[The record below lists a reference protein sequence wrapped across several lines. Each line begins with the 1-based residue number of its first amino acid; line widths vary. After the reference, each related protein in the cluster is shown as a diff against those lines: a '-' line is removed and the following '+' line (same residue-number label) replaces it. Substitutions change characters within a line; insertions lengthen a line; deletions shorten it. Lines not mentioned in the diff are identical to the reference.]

1 MRLFNI
7 KEFLINKL
15 IDSEKSINM
24 EKWEIANEQNKSDF
38 LHTVLNFINQLI
50 LYVYLIYKVIWKN
63 MPIGNLTIYLSA
75 AGQFS
80 NSLSSV
86 VQFYLNLSV
95 NALKID
101 DYHKFINI
109 PQKQYLSG
117 NKIPVFN
124 EKSVIEFRNVSFKY
138 PGSER
143 YALKNINIMLH
154 GNEKLCIV
162 GMNGAGKTTFIK
174 LLTRLYFPTDGKIFL
189 NGVNINEYDYEKYQR
204 MFAPVFQGFSKIYM
218 TLGENIVLADTYD
231 RNKLD
236 TVCMASG
243 IDALVKK
250 LPKGYDTQVDKW
262 IDEEGFEPSGGE
274 NQRIAIAR
282 VCSIYICWTNRQQHW
297 ILWRNVKYIPS
308 LTA

>member
-1 MRLFNI
+1 M
-7 KEFLINKL
+7 
-15 IDSEKSINM
+15 
-24 EKWEIANEQNKSDF
+24 
-38 LHTVLNFINQLI
+38 
-50 LYVYLIYKVIWKN
+50 
-63 MPIGNLTIYLSA
+63 
-75 AGQFS
+75 
-80 NSLSSV
+80 
-86 VQFYLNLSV
+86 VQSYLNLSA
-95 NALKID
+95 NTLKID

-204 MFAPVFQGFSKIYM
+204 MFAPVFQDFSKIYM

-282 VCSIYICWTNRQQHW
+282 VCSIYIARPEAPLVIRRRCAG
-297 ILWRNVKYIPS
+297 ILGIRLWQAGKEKYQRR
-308 LTA
+308 